1 MLVGAS
7 RGSVLRL
14 VLGQAAKLV
23 GIGICLG
30 LLGAGIFVRFIA
42 SSLFGVTPFDAVTLS
57 AVSALLAGVALLAVY
72 ILARRTT
79 SADPMQSL
87 RYE

>member
-1 MLVGAS
+1 MPVGAS

-30 LLGAGIFVRFIA
+30 LLGAGILARFIA
-42 SSLFGVTPFDAVTLS
+42 SLLFGVTPFDAVTLS
-57 AVSALLAGVALLAVY
+57 AVSVVPAGVTLLAGY
-72 ILARRTT
+72 IPARRAAD
-79 SADPMQSL
+79 ADPMQSL